1 MSEAEKQLHRHI
13 KPLVIGSN
21 PICRTHAT
29 VAQQV
34 EQEKTLFRYSRT
46 FLFLSTFPMMR
57 ILCLPLIFPAI
68 YGSYFLKYVQRKHL
82 RIEVFL
88 NYTIYAYE
96 FINLR
101 RP

>member
-46 FLFLSTFPMMR
+46 FYFFTPFSPDNKKACRDLSPAGIMCIITYFFGAFV
-57 ILCLPLIFPAI
+57 ILYVSVIVPL
-68 YGSYFLKYVQRKHL
+68 
-82 RIEVFL
+82 
-88 NYTIYAYE
+88 
-96 FINLR
+96 
-101 RP
+101 

>member
-1 MSEAEKQLHRHI
+1 MVKRPSSFGGRLTHFTIFTIFFKLPGKLTDYILLIYFLMSEAEKQLHRHF

-46 FLFLSTFPMMR
+46 FFS
-57 ILCLPLIFPAI
+57 
-68 YGSYFLKYVQRKHL
+68 
-82 RIEVFL
+82 
-88 NYTIYAYE
+88 
-96 FINLR
+96 
-101 RP
+101 